1 MWIALFFACSLGA
14 YGYLNVFLHI
24 WVRSEMAGLLG
35 LSNNREES
43 DNASKH
49 TTSASHLVRYL
60 SDNRIVSDIRI
71 AFGAVLVG

>member
-1 MWIALFFACSLGA
+1 MWIALFFACSFGA
-14 YGYLNVFLHI
+14 YGCLIVFFI
-24 WVRSEMAGLLG
+24 SGFVRRWLGLLG

-43 DNASKH
+43 NNASKH